1 MSKFKIKI
9 ILIPIIIVLALLLIY
24 YVGRVSLK
32 FIYPLKYKETI
43 ITQADEYNLEESLV
57 FAVAKAESNFD
68 NNAVSSK
75 GAVGVMQIMP
85 DTFNWLNKRQNKTE
99 PFEDLQNYET
109 NIKYGCYYL
118 RVLIDYYKGDKTLA
132 ICAYNAGIGT
142 VDKWIKND
150 ENFVNEAKNLKVPY
164 KETERYLKKII
175 KGQEIYHK
183 LYNI

>member
-1 MSKFKIKI
+1 M
-9 ILIPIIIVLALLLIY
+9 ILIPIIIVLASFLIY

-32 FIYPLKYKETI
+32 VIYPLKYKETI
-43 ITQADEYNLEESLV
+43 IAQANEYNLEESLV

-68 NNAVSSK
+68 NSAVSNK

-85 DTFNWLNKRQNKTE
+85 DTFSWLNKKQNKS
-99 PFEDLQNYET
+99 EDDNDLNDYKT

-132 ICAYNAGIGT
+132 ICAYNAGMGT
-142 VDKWIKND
+142 VDKWLNNDKN
-150 ENFVNEAKNLKVPY
+150 FKTEADNIKVPY

>member
-9 ILIPIIIVLALLLIY
+9 ILIPIIIVIASLLIY

-43 ITQADEYNLEESLV
+43 IAQANEYNLEESLV

-68 NNAVSSK
+68 NNAVSNK

-85 DTFNWLNKRQNKTE
+85 DTFDWLSKKQNKNHE
-99 PFEDLQNYET
+99 QEDLKNLET

-118 RVLIDYYKGDKTLA
+118 RVLLDYYKGDQALA

-142 VDKWIKND
+142 VDKWLDNDKN
-150 ENFVNEAKNLKVPY
+150 FKTEADNIKVPY

-175 KGQEIYHK
+175 KSQKIYKK